1 MRSKKLY
8 TADKSPEFKS
18 IGELVAWATENKM
31 DRQSSIRLNGREI
44 GRLLNDYSIDSES
57 EKRQKGVF

>member
-8 TADKSPEFKS
+8 TAGKSPEFKT
-18 IGELVAWATENKM
+18 IGDLVAWAAISNLVDGKTP
-31 DRQSSIRLNGREI
+31 IRLNGREI

-57 EKRQKGVF
+57 RQKGVF